1 MSGAREPLQPIFT
14 AHLFPKLEAKL
25 IELLRSLTPEEWEK
39 QTLAP
44 KWKVKDVAAHLLDTQ
59 VRKLAA
65 ARHGYKPE
73 NSRKL
78 SPEKLVD
85 LINTLNAEGV
95 RQYRQ
100 LSPVDL
106 ISRMEEASRE
116 STQYHQALDP
126 FGLAMFPVSWAGEEE
141 SANWFDT
148 AREFTERWHHQ
159 QQIRLAV
166 NKPGIMTREF
176 YFPVLDCFMR
186 ALPYFYRSVAA
197 EDGSLAQF
205 NINGE
210 CGGSWYLLR
219 DGGAWTLIASPE
231 GEKVAETTIPHEI
244 AWRIFTKGILADE
257 ARVQVQVAGNKAVG
271 LHILKMISIVG

>member
-1 MSGAREPLQPIFT
+1 MSGACQPLQPIFI

-25 IELLRSLTPEEWEK
+25 IELLRSLAPEDWEK

-59 VRKLAA
+59 IRKLAA

-73 NSRKL
+73 NSKKL
-78 SPEKLVD
+78 SPAKLVT
-85 LINTLNAEGV
+85 LINSLNAEGV
-95 RQYRQ
+95 RQYG
-100 LSPVDL
+100 LLTPSDL
-106 ISRMEEASRE
+106 ISRMEKASRE
-116 STQYHQALDP
+116 SSEYHQALDP
-126 FGLAMFPVSWAGEEE
+126 FGAAMFPVSWAGEEQ
-141 SANWFDT
+141 SPNWFDT

-186 ALPYFYRSVAA
+186 ALPYAYRSVGAKP
-197 EDGSLAQF
+197 GSLAQF
-205 NINGE
+205 NIRGE
-210 CGGSWYLLR
+210 CGGIWYLFR
-219 DGGAWTLIASPE
+219 DGGAWTLIASPA
-231 GEKVAETTIPHEI
+231 GEKISEVTIPQEI
-244 AWRIFTKGILADE
+244 AWRIFTKGIASEE
-257 ARVQVQVAGNKAVG
+257 AGSQLEVTGDRQVA